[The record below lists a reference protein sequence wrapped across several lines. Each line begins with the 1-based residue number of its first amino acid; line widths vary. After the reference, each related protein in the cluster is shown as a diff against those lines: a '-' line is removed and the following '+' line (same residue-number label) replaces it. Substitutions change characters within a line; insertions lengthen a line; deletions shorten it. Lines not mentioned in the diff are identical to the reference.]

1 MVLDTP
7 FFHKFSTCLL
17 NPFWLLVQSIP
28 QQQIPQFVPQNGL
41 PFAFNSCLITS
52 LGASWFLS
60 YKVHPY
66 SWWFCL
72 PPSSCPLI
80 IWFQIWRRLS
90 YLICLFE
97 EAILGLWQVLCTFF
111 FFLYHILFK
120 MGRPKLCTVFNEWVY
135 CGVLREHSD
144 GFVSGFLLLA
154 FFLTYYLFFNNYWA
168 LSWHLQ
174 KTISSDPKVSSLSGS
189 SKLGACQYVCIV
201 RVVFPKYITLHLSTW
216 NFICHFITQP
226 LGIVRLFCFP
236 SQTAF
241 VLIILNNFCIIN
253 THCLLCSPFVSR
265 LGPHKVPLV
274 KSEHQQFQGRWVPRL
289 THQHTRRVFL
299 LPPDRSVIKEVFS
312 ERLFHKHFGKP
323 NMLFFSRLLLPSSGT
338 SPRGLRGIH

>member
-1 MVLDTP
+1 MP
-7 FFHKFSTCLL
+7 NNFSWCLL
-17 NPFWLLVQSIP
+17 VFVLQS
-28 QQQIPQFVPQNGL
+28 
-41 PFAFNSCLITS
+41 TS
-52 LGASWFLS
+52 LFVMILSASLI
-60 YKVHPY
+60 
-66 SWWFCL
+66 L
-72 PPSSCPLI
+72 PLNHLVSNLKKTKLFNLFVRGSHS
-80 IWFQIWRRLS
+80 RLMTGS
-90 YLICLFE
+90 
-97 EAILGLWQVLCTFF
+97 LCTFF

-274 KSEHQQFQGRWVPRL
+274 KSEHRQFQGRWVPRL

-299 LPPDRSVIKEVFS
+299 LLPDRSVIKEVFS

-338 SPRGLRGIH
+338 SPRGLRGIQ